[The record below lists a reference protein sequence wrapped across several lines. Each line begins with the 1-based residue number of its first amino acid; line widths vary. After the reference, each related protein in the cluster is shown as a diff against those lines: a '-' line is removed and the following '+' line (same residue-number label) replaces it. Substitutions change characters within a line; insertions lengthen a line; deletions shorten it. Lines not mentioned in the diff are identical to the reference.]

1 MRKLNWGIIGLGNV
15 AQKFLEGFQ
24 GVENSN
30 LLAIASRSKTK
41 RLKFKNK
48 FQILN

>member
-15 AQKFLEGFQ
+15 AQKFLEGFH

-30 LLAIASRSKTK
+30 LLAIASKSKTK
-41 RLKFKNK
+41 TLKFKRNFK
-48 FQILN
+48 YY